1 MNSLANLH
9 SVVDDHGDSTPWPSD
24 QGWDP
29 PVASIC
35 TGSLSESRLHFHHS
49 VTPRQEW
56 DWSEGQMILAPHY
69 GTEDDELD
77 CKSGVLHAE
86 TMGGSG
92 ATGLGL
98 RQYSTGLVSAAAGIV
113 TPLIGGGGGAAVP
126 SSWPGLLN
134 AVPLRQQQIGLES
147 SGGGSCYSPSA
158 LVYGGGLGAGGHGGN
173 NTGLGSYYSNTH
185 QNHMLDMEQRRMH
198 DILKRGMYSNGGDL
212 GSSRL
217 GLNLGGRTYFST
229 EDMSARFQLGAGKRF
244 RPNSPSLHVPLCQAE
259 GCKADLSIA
268 KHYHRRHKVCEYHS
282 KASTVNISGNTQRFC
297 QQCSRFHGLMEFD
310 EGKRSCRKRLAD
322 HNRRRRKPQ
331 PAPALPAADSA
342 TPTAQGAS
350 SGDNPT
356 SKQHDDE
363 MQDSKP
369 VARCQSGQQGGQQ
382 SKEGMAVNKTASSSS
397 TEQPTTS
404 LLSPMT
410 LAPSVSLTLQ
420 NGGSRSDLQ
429 SNHSGNMPVCS
440 NDQNH
445 EKEAAYINERHSLA
459 PYLLNGPSLSLSSN
473 TVGSAGASV
482 GGDSA
487 PSTNHQSPV
496 HAPVHAPPTFNE
508 VELSVPWL
516 RGHHVS
522 SSSRVG
528 LVQESLG
535 KLSTCHQAEEGSIVY
550 NNTNTSSRRN
560 TTGQYFNEH
569 GRLLAEHMQNMQS
582 QVRNTAGTDHHHVMK
597 RENWLL
603 EGAVAHE
610 EQTVLSLLETATSN
624 GSTKKESHAE
634 YNRQI
639 GGVPTMNADHPHPH
653 LEETHQSAGARHP
666 LDFLQQHHHHHSHG
680 GLHLGS
686 ASPSDMDH
694 EASDAAHSLHCMQVL
709 RPLNESLYTTADFM
723 KDGFV

>member
-1 MNSLANLH
+1 
-9 SVVDDHGDSTPWPSD
+9 
-24 QGWDP
+24 
-29 PVASIC
+29 
-35 TGSLSESRLHFHHS
+35 
-49 VTPRQEW
+49 
-56 DWSEGQMILAPHY
+56 MILTPHY
-69 GTEDDELD
+69 GTEDDDLD
-77 CKSGVLHAE
+77 CKPGILHVE

-98 RQYSTGLVSAAAGIV
+98 RQYSTGLVSAAAASNA
-113 TPLIGGGGGAAVP
+113 TPLIGGGGGGAVP

-147 SGGGSCYSPSA
+147 SGGGSCYSSSA
-158 LVYGGGLGAGGHGGN
+158 LVYGAGGLGAGGHGGGN

-185 QNHMLDMEQRRMH
+185 QSHMLDMEQRRMH
-198 DILKRGMYSNGGDL
+198 DILKRGMYSSGGDL

-229 EDMSARFQLGAGKRF
+229 EDMSARFQLAAAGAGKRF

-282 KASTVNISGNTQRFC
+282 KAATVNISGNTQRFC
-297 QQCSRFHGLMEFD
+297 QQCSRFHGLTEFD

-356 SKQHDDE
+356 SKQHEDE
-363 MQDSKP
+363 VEDSKP
-369 VARCQSGQQGGQQ
+369 GARCQSDHQGGQQ

-420 NGGSRSDLQ
+420 NGGSRSDQLQ
-429 SNHSGNMPVCS
+429 SNHSGNLPVCS
-440 NDQNH
+440 NDHNH

-473 TVGSAGASV
+473 TVGSAGVSV

-496 HAPVHAPPTFNE
+496 HAPSTFNE

-535 KLSTCHQAEEGSIVY
+535 KLSTCHQAEEESIVY
-550 NNTNTSSRRN
+550 NNANRSSSRRN
-560 TTGQYFNEH
+560 ANGQYFNEH
-569 GRLLAEHMQNMQS
+569 GRLLAEHMQNLHS
-582 QVRNTAGTDHHHVMK
+582 QVRNTAGPDHHHVMK
-597 RENWLL
+597 RETWLL

-610 EQTVLSLLETATSN
+610 GQTVLSLLETATTN
-624 GSTKKESHAE
+624 GSAKKESHTE

-639 GGVPTMNADHPHPH
+639 GGVPTMQNADHPHH
-653 LEETHQSAGARHP
+653 HHFEEAHQSAGARHP
-666 LDFLQQHHHHHSHG
+666 LDFLQQHHHHHG
-680 GLHLGS
+680 GALHLGS